1 MPLSVRILSKDD
13 YQTLERWWVEWGWI
27 PPPRDFLPLD
37 GLCGGMVES
46 DGQPVVAGFMY
57 TTNAKVA
64 WIDWVVSDRSYR
76 NDDRSEAINLLLAFL
91 EKLARQT
98 DAKYLWVHHNSPRC
112 QCCRCFRRLNRLFH
126 TGKQSKKATAT
137 SRACC

>member
-98 DAKYLWVHHNSPRC
+98 DAKYLYALLKHKGLQESYEALGYVKGDAYNTEMIKWLGSP
-112 QCCRCFRRLNRLFH
+112 Q
-126 TGKQSKKATAT
+126 
-137 SRACC
+137 